1 MSETL
6 REKLECRKAQMKNER
21 SSFLPHWAEI
31 TAFISP
37 RTARYLT
44 TVTSKGSKS
53 YGSIINSTATI
64 AQRTFK
70 SGMMAGASSPARPWF
85 KLSVE
90 EKFMKSS
97 AVKAWLFEVES
108 AMRQVFTKSNFYN
121 SLPMVYGALGSY
133 GTGAQLI
140 EEDDEET
147 IRCTPYPIGSY
158 MISLN
163 AKGKVD
169 TWCREF
175 PMTVRNLVRKFGIE
189 NVSTTVKNLYDT
201 NKYEATVEVVHFIEP
216 NADRDPNCFSNKD
229 KAFRSVYYELGS
241 NENNKMLR
249 ESGYDEFPLQV
260 PRWDIEAEDVYG
272 YSCGMQALGDVKQLQ
287 LEEKRKAELI
297 DKAARPPMLADSTLR
312 TTGTSMI
319 PGGVTYI
326 DNLASQ
332 QHAGFR
338 PAYEVNH
345 GGIQYVSN
353 DIKEIEYRIKRAYYE
368 DLMLMFANSDNP
380 QVTAR
385 EVDERHQEKLLILGP
400 FLERMNGE
408 LYDPAIDRTFNIM
421 MRMGKIP
428 RPPKELEGQAIRV
441 EYTSIMAQAQKLI
454 GTNSVERV
462 VGFVGNL
469 LSLGMSDAADKLNV
483 DNTIDAYANMHGT
496 PPNMLRSEEEL
507 VAIREQRAKQAQAQQ
522 MAAMAQPAA
531 QAATAAKTLSDTPV
545 GETNALARMLGG
557 Q

>member
-1 MSETL
+1 
-6 REKLECRKAQMKNER
+6 
-21 SSFLPHWAEI
+21 
-31 TAFISP
+31 
-37 RTARYLT
+37 
-44 TVTSKGSKS
+44 
-53 YGSIINSTATI
+53 
-64 AQRTFK
+64 
-70 SGMMAGASSPARPWF
+70 MMAGASSPARPWF
-85 KLSVE
+85 RLTVD
-90 EKFMKSS
+90 EKFMKAS
-97 AVKAWLFEVES
+97 AVKAWLYEVET
-108 AMRQVFTKSNFYN
+108 AMRDVFTKSNFYN

-140 EEDDEET
+140 EEDSKET
-147 IRCTPYPIGSY
+147 IRCYPYPVGSY
-158 MISLN
+158 MIALN
-163 AKGKVD
+163 HKGVVD

-175 PMTVRNLVRKFGIE
+175 PMTVRNMVRRFGMD
-189 NVSTTVKNLYDT
+189 NVSTTVKNLYDQGQ
-201 NKYEATVEVVHFIEP
+201 YESTVEVVHFIEP
-216 NADRDPNCFSNKD
+216 NEDRDITKFNAKD
-229 KAFRSVYYELGS
+229 KPFRSVYYEASGT
-241 NENNKMLR
+241 EDKMLS

-260 PRWDIEAEDVYG
+260 PRWDIEGEDVYG

-287 LEEKRKAELI
+287 LEERRKGELI

-326 DNLASQ
+326 DNLAAQ

-345 GGIQYVSN
+345 GGIQYIKE

-380 QVTAR
+380 NVTAR

-408 LYDPAIDRTFNIM
+408 LYDPAIERTFNIM
-421 MRMGKIP
+421 MRMGRIP
-428 RPPKELEGQAIRV
+428 KPPQELEGQPIRV

-469 LSLGMSDAADKLNV
+469 ISLGFTDAADKLNV
-483 DNTIDAYANMHGT
+483 DEAIEGYAGMHGT
-496 PPNMLRSEEEL
+496 PPNMLRSEDD
-507 VAIREQRAKQAQAQQ
+507 VTAMRDAKAKQAQMQQ
-522 MAAMAQPAA
+522 MASMAPSMN

-545 GETNALARMLGG
+545 GETTALAQMLGG
-557 Q
+557 R